1 MGRLLPDG
9 ECVVVA
15 AFRGH
20 DRRTAGMCGAVK
32 TETGLVLKRKRI
44 SLRHLVEETCTDS
57 CGICF
62 FCGKLFFR
70 VKWRSSLKRHTR
82 ARTSFNRAT
91 TRPETTIG
99 RCRSAAPLFFF
110 PFFPTKLPLFPGFL
124 NRERERNSDIY
135 LKKRAT
141 GFFPLPLSSIGSV
154 LNYARNT
161 NPMIYP
167 WDAREAFP
175 EKKTMSTFQLN
186 RQRPVKFLVY
196 KCPCVLFYTRRC
208 QQTLSQVGS
217 P

>member
-1 MGRLLPDG
+1 M
-9 ECVVVA
+9 A
-15 AFRGH
+15 QFI
-20 DRRTAGMCGAVK
+20 K
-32 TETGLVLKRKRI
+32 TTHTSTHVFQPSDNSTGN
-44 SLRHLVEETCTDS
+44 H
-57 CGICF
+57 
-62 FCGKLFFR
+62 
-70 VKWRSSLKRHTR
+70 
-82 ARTSFNRAT
+82 NRAV
-91 TRPETTIG
+91 
-99 RCRSAAPLFFF
+99 PLGCASFFF